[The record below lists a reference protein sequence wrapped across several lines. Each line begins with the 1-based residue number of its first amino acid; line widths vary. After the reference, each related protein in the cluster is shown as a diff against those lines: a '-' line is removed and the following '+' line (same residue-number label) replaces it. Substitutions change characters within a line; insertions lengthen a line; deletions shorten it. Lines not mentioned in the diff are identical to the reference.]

1 MKAMASDWAGEE
13 GMRIHK
19 MVMNV
24 PKFGNDEDYVDE
36 IVADV
41 FHSYLKL
48 LPDYH
53 TERTGKG
60 PEVSCY
66 TILHLMYQMVLMS
79 MQPQTDVMPEL
90 L

>member
-13 GMRIHK
+13 GIRIHK

-48 LPDYH
+48 PARLPYR
-53 TERTGKG
+53 ENWKR
-60 PEVSCY
+60 S
-66 TILHLMYQMVLMS
+66 
-79 MQPQTDVMPEL
+79 
-90 L
+90 

>member
-1 MKAMASDWAGEE
+1 MKKLVFEDKTLSMDELMKAMASDWAGEE

-53 TERTGKG
+53 
-60 PEVSCY
+60 
-66 TILHLMYQMVLMS
+66 LMYQMVLMS